1 MIRFEFVAVGGCKF
15 GMRFANVAIAKHCV
29 EVAGKEVMPEF
40 VRDAEP
46 LEAGVVDVGGIGDPA
61 GVAGAQQNAG
71 HAFGARWLGNDLDV
85 EVAGDDYGIN
95 GKSRNPAL
103 PDDLFGLKA
112 RRQVRIG
119 PLHFAPLRAR
129 SAALRASVSST
140 LSATSRSSDER
151 RS

>member
-1 MIRFEFVAVGGCKF
+1 
-15 GMRFANVAIAKHCV
+15 MRSKMPDTPLAL
-29 EVAGKEVMPEF
+29 AGF
-40 VRDAEP
+40 
-46 LEAGVVDVGGIGDPA
+46 
-61 GVAGAQQNAG
+61 
-71 HAFGARWLGNDLDV
+71 GNDLDV

-112 RRQVRIG
+112 RRQVKIG